1 MNYKRYINCNQL
13 NIKETNL
20 KNNFIKLE
28 KNIKKQLELTC

>member
-13 NIKETNL
+13 NIKERNL